1 MKADGI
7 YQFRV
12 ANLDTGE
19 NRNFEFRNYI
29 TKAYRYFND
38 YNYLYS
44 FISLYNT
51 VSKNTAHT
59 FWPTLYLHFVLTSSN
74 FNNPIAL
81 EEPFYEK
88 NIAGKTLTV
97 NVDFKTVTAQ
107 CTKNENI
114 ILDTNGLTKKF
125 EAPGVNG
132 PFSFRACLAGT
143 NSFSGIWSALNFP
156 EIVVADNEILYV
168 TYSILNRW

>member
-1 MKADGI
+1 MKVDGI

-38 YNYLYS
+38 SNYLYS
-44 FISLYNT
+44 FIPTFNAIAQRT
-51 VSKNTAHT
+51 TCT
-59 FWPTLYLHFVLTSSN
+59 FWPTLYLHFVLADSN
-74 FNNPIAL
+74 FNNPIVL

-88 NIAGKTLTV
+88 NITGKTLTV
-97 NVDFKTVTAQ
+97 DVDYKTVTAQ
-107 CTKNENI
+107 CTKDENI
-114 ILDTNGLTKKF
+114 ILDTNGVTKKF
-125 EAPGVNG
+125 EATGVNG

-143 NSFSGIWSALNFP
+143 NSFSDIWSALNFP

>member
-1 MKADGI
+1 MKVDGI

-38 YNYLYS
+38 SNYLYS
-44 FISLYNT
+44 FIPAGNT
-51 VSKNTAHT
+51 IGQRITYT
-59 FWPTLYLHFVLTSSN
+59 FWPTLYLHFVLADSN
-74 FNNPIAL
+74 FNNPIVL

-97 NVDFKTVTAQ
+97 DVDYKTVTAQ
-107 CTKNENI
+107 CTKDENI
-114 ILDTNGLTKKF
+114 ILDTNGVTKKF
-125 EAPGVNG
+125 EATAVNG

-143 NSFSGIWSALNFP
+143 TSFSGIWSALNFP